1 MAVLTLLVAGLTAAN
16 LGRDGASYS
25 LDWQLIRLPPREV
38 ELARPERAQIVETI
52 TAAGTVEPVEE
63 AEIAPQ
69 VVGRVVAVHV
79 EDGDRVSAGDLLVQ
93 LDPTE
98 AQARLD
104 SAEARIER
112 LRSLILDAEE
122 DVDKAARDLSRTEQ
136 LSRRNVATNTEL
148 LDAQSTLAKARASL
162 GVARNE
168 LMESEAMRRMSQQ
181 ELQYTEIRAP
191 MDGVVADCKVEV
203 GEVAIAGTTNLPGA
217 MLLTILDPERMQVRA
232 NVDET
237 DVPLVVA
244 GQPARIYLQSDLLTA
259 LPGEVQRVAPR
270 GRLEEEVVTFET
282 IIRDSGG
289 PDSPLRPGM
298 TATVEIEVRRAEDAL
313 GVPIQAVVQ
322 RRRKDLPDSPGLR
335 AWLDRHPPA
344 PGEAVGELGS
354 RYVTTAFV
362 ADSGKARAR
371 PVDVGLSDE
380 RRVEILD
387 GLTADDLVII
397 GPFRTLDELKDGDSI
412 TEAKP
417 EAGSDSETGQAP

>member
-1 MAVLTLLVAGLTAAN
+1 
-16 LGRDGASYS
+16 
-25 LDWQLIRLPPREV
+25 
-38 ELARPERAQIVETI
+38 
-52 TAAGTVEPVEE
+52 
-63 AEIAPQ
+63 
-69 VVGRVVAVHV
+69 
-79 EDGDRVSAGDLLVQ
+79 
-93 LDPTE
+93 
-98 AQARLD
+98 
-104 SAEARIER
+104 
-112 LRSLILDAEE
+112 
-122 DVDKAARDLSRTEQ
+122 
-136 LSRRNVATNTEL
+136 
-148 LDAQSTLAKARASL
+148 
-162 GVARNE
+162 
-168 LMESEAMRRMSQQ
+168 
-181 ELQYTEIRAP
+181 
-191 MDGVVADCKVEV
+191 
-203 GEVAIAGTTNLPGA
+203 
-217 MLLTILDPERMQVRA
+217 
-232 NVDET
+232 
-237 DVPLVVA
+237 
-244 GQPARIYLQSDLLTA
+244 
-259 LPGEVQRVAPR
+259 
-270 GRLEEEVVTFET
+270 
-282 IIRDSGG
+282 
-289 PDSPLRPGM
+289 M